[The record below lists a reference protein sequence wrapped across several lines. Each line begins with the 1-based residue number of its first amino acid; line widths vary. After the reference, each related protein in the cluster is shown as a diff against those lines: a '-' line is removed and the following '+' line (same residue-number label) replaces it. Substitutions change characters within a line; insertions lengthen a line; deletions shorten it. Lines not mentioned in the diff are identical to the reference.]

1 MALVEKRV
9 LTLPQGLNSTLVS
22 IRYSV
27 SEDPWLLVK
36 QYIRWEHA
44 GLFSN
49 LLLPSILQDRKA
61 TRPHDNCSVWFVN
74 I

>member
-44 GLFSN
+44 GSFSD
-49 LLLPSILQDRKA
+49 LLLPSILQDCKA
-61 TRPHDNCSVWFVN
+61 TRPHDNCSVWRVN

>member
-1 MALVEKRV
+1 MALVEKRA

-44 GLFSN
+44 GSLSD
-49 LLLPSILQDRKA
+49 LLLPSILQDYKA
-61 TRPHDNCSVWFVN
+61 TMPHDNCSVWRVN